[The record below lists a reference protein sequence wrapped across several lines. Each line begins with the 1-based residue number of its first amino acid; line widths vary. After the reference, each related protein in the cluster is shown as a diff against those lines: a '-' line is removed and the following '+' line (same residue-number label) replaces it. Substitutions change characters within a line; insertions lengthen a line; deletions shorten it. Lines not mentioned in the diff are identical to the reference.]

1 MIANVICMF
10 EMNNNKTKKQNTTS
24 KNIASNELKNDVNK
38 VENKNTEE
46 QKKKFVLNYSK
57 LSVVFAVIILVIV
70 LFIKFYNFGNKKD
83 KDVKDINTNTRDY
96 KNSSLEVKNLQ
107 DNIYD
112 LEQKLSYDNE
122 YIKSLETKI
131 KGLENLV
138 EEQNNKAN
146 IKIVNAVKIL
156 IDIQNSIENGKNYSG
171 LLTDLENINGIDIM
185 NNDIDVLKKYEQN
198 IVNIT
203 NISKTFSEE
212 SKIFLKDYNILKKS
226 NNIFAKFVSNFVAIR
241 KINNPSENS
250 PDKFIFDVENLLNI
264 QNYNEALQLLEE
276 NTDYIKYFRQTVE
289 DIKIYVLVNNTINKM
304 INNLANREYD

>member
-1 MIANVICMF
+1 MF

-57 LSVVFAVIILVIV
+57 FSVVFVVIILTIV

-83 KDVKDINTNTRDY
+83 KDVKDIDINTRNY
-96 KNSSLEVKNLQ
+96 KNNSLEVENLQ

-131 KGLENLV
+131 KGLENLI

-156 IDIQNSIENGKNYSG
+156 IDIQNSIENGNNYSS
-171 LLTDLENINGIDIM
+171 LLADLENINGIDIM

-250 PDKFIFDVENLLNI
+250 PDKFIFDFENLLNI
-264 QNYNEALQLLEE
+264 KNYNEALQLLEE

-289 DIKIYVLVNNTINKM
+289 DVKIYVLVNNTINKM

>member
-1 MIANVICMF
+1 MF

-24 KNIASNELKNDVNK
+24 KNIASSELKNDVNK

-57 LSVVFAVIILVIV
+57 FSVVFAVIILAIV

-96 KNSSLEVKNLQ
+96 KNNSLEVKNFQ

-122 YIKSLETKI
+122 YIRSLETKI

-171 LLTDLENINGIDIM
+171 LLADLENINGIDIM

-264 QNYNEALQLLEE
+264 KNYNEALQLLEE
-276 NTDYIKYFRQTVE
+276 NTDYIRYFRQTME
-289 DIKIYVLVNNTINKM
+289 DVKIYVLVNNTINKM

>member
-1 MIANVICMF
+1 
-10 EMNNNKTKKQNTTS
+10 MNNNKTKKQNTTS
-24 KNIASNELKNDVNK
+24 KNIASSELKNDVNK

-57 LSVVFAVIILVIV
+57 FSVVFAVIILAIV

-96 KNSSLEVKNLQ
+96 KNNSLEVKNLQ

-122 YIKSLETKI
+122 YIRSLETKI

-171 LLTDLENINGIDIM
+171 LLADLENINGIDIM

-264 QNYNEALQLLEE
+264 KNYNEALQLLEE

-289 DIKIYVLVNNTINKM
+289 DVKIYVLVNNTINKM

>member
-1 MIANVICMF
+1 MF

-24 KNIASNELKNDVNK
+24 KNIASSELKNDVNK

-57 LSVVFAVIILVIV
+57 FSVVFAVIILAIV

-96 KNSSLEVKNLQ
+96 KNNSLEVKNLQ

-122 YIKSLETKI
+122 YIKSLEIKI

-171 LLTDLENINGIDIM
+171 LLADLENINGIDIM

-203 NISKTFSEE
+203 NISNTFSEE

-264 QNYNEALQLLEE
+264 KNYNEALQLLEE
-276 NTDYIKYFRQTVE
+276 NTDYIRYFRQTVE
-289 DIKIYVLVNNTINKM
+289 DVKIYVLVNNTINKM

>member
-1 MIANVICMF
+1 
-10 EMNNNKTKKQNTTS
+10 MNNNKTKKQNTNS
-24 KNIASNELKNDVNK
+24 KNIASSELKNDVNK
-38 VENKNTEE
+38 VENKNIEE

-57 LSVVFAVIILVIV
+57 FSVVFAVIILAIV

-96 KNSSLEVKNLQ
+96 KNNSLEVKNLQ

-112 LEQKLSYDNE
+112 LEQKLSYNNE
-122 YIKSLETKI
+122 YIRSLETKI

-171 LLTDLENINGIDIM
+171 LLADLENINGIDIM

-264 QNYNEALQLLEE
+264 KNYNEALQLLEE

-289 DIKIYVLVNNTINKM
+289 DVKIYVLVNNTVNKM

>member
-1 MIANVICMF
+1 MF

-83 KDVKDINTNTRDY
+83 KDVNNINTNTRDY
-96 KNSSLEVKNLQ
+96 KNNSLEVKNLQ

-112 LEQKLSYDNE
+112 LEKKLSYDNE

-131 KGLENLV
+131 KELENLV

-171 LLTDLENINGIDIM
+171 LLADLENINGIDIM

-264 QNYNEALQLLEE
+264 QNYNESLQLLEE

>member
-1 MIANVICMF
+1 MF

-57 LSVVFAVIILVIV
+57 FSVVFAVIILLIV

-83 KDVKDINTNTRDY
+83 KDVKDINTNKRDY
-96 KNSSLEVKNLQ
+96 KNNSLEVKNLQ

-122 YIKSLETKI
+122 YIRSLETKI
-131 KGLENLV
+131 KELENLV

-171 LLTDLENINGIDIM
+171 LLADLENINGIDIM

>member
-1 MIANVICMF
+1 MF
-10 EMNNNKTKKQNTTS
+10 AMNNNKTKKQNTTS
-24 KNIASNELKNDVNK
+24 KNIASSELKNDVKK
-38 VENKNTEE
+38 VENKNTGE

-57 LSVVFAVIILVIV
+57 FSVVFAVIILVIV

-83 KDVKDINTNTRDY
+83 KDVKDISTNTRDY
-96 KNSSLEVKNLQ
+96 KNNSFEVKNLQ

-122 YIKSLETKI
+122 YIRSLEIKI

-146 IKIVNAVKIL
+146 VKIVNAVKIL
-156 IDIQNSIENGKNYSG
+156 IDIQNNIENGKNYSD
-171 LLTDLENINGIDIM
+171 LLADLENINGIDIM

-198 IVNIT
+198 MANIT

-250 PDKFIFDVENLLNI
+250 PDKFIFDIENLLNI
-264 QNYNEALQLLEE
+264 KNYNEALQLLEE
-276 NTDYIKYFRQTVE
+276 NTDYIRYFRQTVG
-289 DIKIYVLVNNTINKM
+289 DVKIYVLVNNTINKM

>member
-1 MIANVICMF
+1 MF

-57 LSVVFAVIILVIV
+57 FSVVFAVIILVIV

-83 KDVKDINTNTRDY
+83 KDVNDINTNTRDY
-96 KNSSLEVKNLQ
+96 KNNSLEVKNLQ

-112 LEQKLSYDNE
+112 LEKKLSYDNE
-122 YIKSLETKI
+122 YIRSLETKI
-131 KGLENLV
+131 KELENLV

-146 IKIVNAVKIL
+146 IKIVNVVKIL
-156 IDIQNSIENGKNYSG
+156 IDIQNSIENGNNYSG
-171 LLTDLENINGIDIM
+171 LLADLENINGIDIM

-203 NISKTFSEE
+203 NISKSFSEE

-241 KINNPSENS
+241 KINNPSENQ

>member
-1 MIANVICMF
+1 MCMF
-10 EMNNNKTKKQNTTS
+10 AMNNNKTKKQNTTS
-24 KNIASNELKNDVNK
+24 KNIASSELKNDVKK

-57 LSVVFAVIILVIV
+57 FSVVFAVIILVIV
-70 LFIKFYNFGNKKD
+70 LFIKFYNFDNKKD

-96 KNSSLEVKNLQ
+96 KNNSFEVKNLQ

-122 YIKSLETKI
+122 YIRSLEIKI

-138 EEQNNKAN
+138 EEQNNKADV
-146 IKIVNAVKIL
+146 KIVNAVKIL
-156 IDIQNSIENGKNYSG
+156 IDIQNNIENGKNYSD
-171 LLTDLENINGIDIM
+171 LLVDLENINGIDIM

-198 IVNIT
+198 MANIT

-264 QNYNEALQLLEE
+264 KNYNEALQLLEG
-276 NTDYIKYFRQTVE
+276 NTDYIRYFRQTVE
-289 DIKIYVLVNNTINKM
+289 DVKIYVLVNNTINKM
-304 INNLANREYD
+304 INNLANRGYD

>member
-1 MIANVICMF
+1 MIANVIYMF

-24 KNIASNELKNDVNK
+24 KNIASSELKNDVNK

-57 LSVVFAVIILVIV
+57 FSVVFAVIILAIV

-83 KDVKDINTNTRDY
+83 KDVKDININTRDY
-96 KNSSLEVKNLQ
+96 KNNSLEVKNLQ

-122 YIKSLETKI
+122 YIKSLEIKI

-171 LLTDLENINGIDIM
+171 LLADLENISGIDIM

-264 QNYNEALQLLEE
+264 KNYNEALQLLEE

-289 DIKIYVLVNNTINKM
+289 DVKIYVLVNNTINKM

>member
-1 MIANVICMF
+1 MF

-57 LSVVFAVIILVIV
+57 FSVVFAVIILVIV

-83 KDVKDINTNTRDY
+83 KDVNDINTSTRDY
-96 KNSSLEVKNLQ
+96 KNNSLEVKNLQ

-131 KGLENLV
+131 KELENLV

-171 LLTDLENINGIDIM
+171 LLADLENINGIDIM

>member
-1 MIANVICMF
+1 M
-10 EMNNNKTKKQNTTS
+10 
-24 KNIASNELKNDVNK
+24 
-38 VENKNTEE
+38 
-46 QKKKFVLNYSK
+46 
-57 LSVVFAVIILVIV
+57 

-83 KDVKDINTNTRDY
+83 KDVNNINTNTRDY
-96 KNSSLEVKNLQ
+96 KNNSLEVKNLQ

-122 YIKSLETKI
+122 YIRSLETKI

-171 LLTDLENINGIDIM
+171 LLADLENINGIDIM
-185 NNDIDVLKKYEQN
+185 NNDIDVLKQYEQN

>member
-1 MIANVICMF
+1 MIANVIYMF

-38 VENKNTEE
+38 VENKNIEE

-57 LSVVFAVIILVIV
+57 FSVVFAVIILVIV
-70 LFIKFYNFGNKKD
+70 LFIKFYNFGNKKY
-83 KDVKDINTNTRDY
+83 KDVNNINTNTRDY
-96 KNSSLEVKNLQ
+96 KNNSLEVKNLQ

-112 LEQKLSYDNE
+112 LEKKLSYDNE

-131 KGLENLV
+131 KELENLV

-171 LLTDLENINGIDIM
+171 LLADLENINGIDIM

>member
-1 MIANVICMF
+1 MF

-24 KNIASNELKNDVNK
+24 KNIASSELKNDVNK

-57 LSVVFAVIILVIV
+57 FSVVFAVIILAIV

-83 KDVKDINTNTRDY
+83 KDVKDININTRDY
-96 KNSSLEVKNLQ
+96 KNNSLEVKNLQ

-122 YIKSLETKI
+122 YIKSLEIKI

-171 LLTDLENINGIDIM
+171 LLADLENISGIDIM

-264 QNYNEALQLLEE
+264 KNYNEALQLLEE

-289 DIKIYVLVNNTINKM
+289 DVKIYVLVNNTINKM

>member
-1 MIANVICMF
+1 
-10 EMNNNKTKKQNTTS
+10 MNNNKTKKQNTTS
-24 KNIASNELKNDVNK
+24 KNIASSELKNDVNK

-57 LSVVFAVIILVIV
+57 FSVVFAVIILAIV

-96 KNSSLEVKNLQ
+96 KNNSLEVKNLQ

-122 YIKSLETKI
+122 YIRSLEIKI

-171 LLTDLENINGIDIM
+171 LLADLENINGIDIM

-264 QNYNEALQLLEE
+264 KNYNEALQLLEE
-276 NTDYIKYFRQTVE
+276 NTDYIRYFRQTVE
-289 DIKIYVLVNNTINKM
+289 DVKIYVLVNNTINKM

>member
-1 MIANVICMF
+1 MF

-24 KNIASNELKNDVNK
+24 KNIASSELKNDVNK
-38 VENKNTEE
+38 VENKNAEE

-57 LSVVFAVIILVIV
+57 FSVVFAVIILAIV

-96 KNSSLEVKNLQ
+96 KNNSLEVKNLQ

-122 YIKSLETKI
+122 YIRSLETKI

-138 EEQNNKAN
+138 EEQNNKVN

-171 LLTDLENINGIDIM
+171 LLADLENINGIDIM

-250 PDKFIFDVENLLNI
+250 PDKFIFDAENLLNI
-264 QNYNEALQLLEE
+264 KNYNEALQLLEE

-289 DIKIYVLVNNTINKM
+289 DVKIYVLVNNTINKM